1 MAAVLAESDVADRNL
16 ACTLIENARDLRNT
30 YVRHKDDL
38 RSMGDDVCVEF
49 KGGVARL
56 YTQGR
61 EMISVPELREFGADY
76 SKLNDYV
83 AHGPVRTFSH
93 SRLEVLFHAFR

>member
-1 MAAVLAESDVADRNL
+1 MSV
-16 ACTLIENARDLRNT
+16 I
-30 YVRHKDDL
+30 YKYDL

-61 EMISVPELREFGADY
+61 KMISVPELREFGADY

-83 AHGPVRTFSH
+83 ARMAHSGRSLIIAWKCCSTHSGRAVAPGSANAVRSARGVYA
-93 SRLEVLFHAFR
+93 S

>member
-1 MAAVLAESDVADRNL
+1 MSV
-16 ACTLIENARDLRNT
+16 I
-30 YVRHKDDL
+30 YKYDL
-38 RSMGDDVCVEF
+38 RSMGDYVCVEF
-49 KGGVARL
+49 KGSVARL

-83 AHGPVRTFSH
+83 AHGPFRTFSH

>member
-1 MAAVLAESDVADRNL
+1 MFGSELTLQVGPPMAIATGTWPPFWL
-16 ACTLIENARDLRNT
+16 NT

-56 YTQGR
+56 YIQGR

>member
-1 MAAVLAESDVADRNL
+1 MSV
-16 ACTLIENARDLRNT
+16 IYKYDLQ
-30 YVRHKDDL
+30 
-38 RSMGDDVCVEF
+38 SMGDDVCVEF

-61 EMISVPELREFGADY
+61 KMISVPELREFGADY